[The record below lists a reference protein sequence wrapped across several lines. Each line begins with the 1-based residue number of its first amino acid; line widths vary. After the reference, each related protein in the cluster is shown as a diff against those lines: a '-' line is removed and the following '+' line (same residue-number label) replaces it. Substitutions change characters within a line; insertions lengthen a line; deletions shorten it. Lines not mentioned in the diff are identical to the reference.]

1 LKSIMTLYFQLKDL
15 DHFNMKNTNKHQRK
29 VLKRYPNAQPVHSIN
44 GVQIHSGDI
53 FIAKEFYMPS
63 TSCEDTAWEYA
74 AIACRTAQ
82 NFNRTHPMKMDLG
95 DIETKLNR
103 INNRKIR
110 GKRYA
115 KKN

>member
-1 LKSIMTLYFQLKDL
+1 MTFIFQLKDL
-15 DHFNMKNTNKHQRK
+15 DHFNMREEIKKARLK
-29 VLKRYPNAQPVHSIN
+29 KRVLKQYPEARPEHSAD
-44 GVQIHSGDI
+44 GVQIMSNGI
-53 FIAKEFYMPS
+53 FIAKEFYMPG
-63 TSCEDTAWEYA
+63 TNCVETAWEYA
-74 AIACRTAQ
+74 AIACKTAQ

-103 INNRKIR
+103 INNRKRR

>member
-1 LKSIMTLYFQLKDL
+1 MTLYFQLKDL

-82 NFNRTHPMKMDLG
+82 NFNRTHPMKMDLT
-95 DIETKLNR
+95 DIESKINR
-103 INNRKIR
+103 INKRRGPRK
-110 GKRYA
+110 KL
-115 KKN
+115 K

>member
-1 LKSIMTLYFQLKDL
+1 MTLYFQLKDL

-63 TSCEDTAWEYA
+63 T
-74 AIACRTAQ
+74 

-103 INNRKIR
+103 INNRKRR

>member
-1 LKSIMTLYFQLKDL
+1 
-15 DHFNMKNTNKHQRK
+15 
-29 VLKRYPNAQPVHSIN
+29 
-44 GVQIHSGDI
+44 
-53 FIAKEFYMPS
+53 MPA
-63 TSCEDTAWEYA
+63 TVCEETAWEYA

-95 DIETKLNR
+95 DIESKLNR
-103 INNRKIR
+103 INNRKRR